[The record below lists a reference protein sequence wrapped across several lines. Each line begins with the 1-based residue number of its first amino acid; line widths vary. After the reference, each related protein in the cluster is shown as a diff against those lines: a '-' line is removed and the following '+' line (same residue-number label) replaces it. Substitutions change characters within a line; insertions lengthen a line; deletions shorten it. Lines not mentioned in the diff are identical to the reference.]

1 MGKQRRKFTTG
12 FKQQVVTDVE
22 SGVMSLS
29 EAARRHQVSAGVIN
43 RWRAKFREGGL
54 MDSPSVRERALEKEN
69 RELKEKLGEL
79 YLQVEHLKKLEDWTR
94 RRRSV
99 NTSVVTAK
107 SLAASGR
114 GAE

>member
-1 MGKQRRKFTTG
+1 MGKQRRKFTMG

-29 EAARRHQVSAGVIN
+29 EAGRRHQVSAGVIN
-43 RWRAKFREGGL
+43 RWRAKFRDGALKE
-54 MDSPSVRERALEKEN
+54 SPSVRERALEKEN
-69 RELKEKLGEL
+69 RELKEKRGEL
-79 YLQVEHLKKLEDWTR
+79 YLQVEHLKKLEDWAR

-99 NTSVVTAK
+99 TTSVVTAK
-107 SLAASGR
+107 SLAASGK